1 MTRVEDVTR
10 AGEFEAARDA
20 GGAVVADFFT
30 GACTIC
36 RKIEPMLAVVKGEA
50 GEKLAVFRIDAE
62 ENPDL
67 AIKYE
72 VRGVPT
78 LLLFHR
84 GALIDRK
91 VGFVTANDL
100 RKWVAPF
107 TG

>member
-1 MTRVEDVTR
+1 MTRSKDGIHR
-10 AGEFEAARDA
+10 GGFEAARDA

-30 GACTIC
+30 RACAIC
-36 RKIEPMLAVVKGEA
+36 RKIEPMLAVVEGEA

-67 AIKYE
+67 AVEYE